1 MGYVLDLISRPYGM
15 EWANINPRKSAAVS
29 NLFGSSMVCRTQK
42 RKQLEGGTQRG
53 FTLIELLVVAAII
66 GVLASIAI
74 TQLGQYRANAIRANM
89 MADARNVAT
98 VMQAIFTDLQT
109 YASAQ
114 AGGPGP
120 VQFDLDGGG
129 GGYTVILSR
138 NNTLAFP
145 VLTPNTFTLTVSNP
159 AGDSGVFTGPVSY
172 TSVGVC
178 SWASG
183 QNC

>member
-1 MGYVLDLISRPYGM
+1 M
-15 EWANINPRKSAAVS
+15 ECAICIPRKSVAVP
-29 NLFGSSMVCRTQK
+29 NLFGSSMVCRTQ
-42 RKQLEGGTQRG
+42 RG
-53 FTLIELLVVAAII
+53 FTLIELLIVVAII
-66 GVLASIAI
+66 GVLAAIAI
-74 TQLGQYRANAIRANM
+74 PQFGQYRARAIRANM
-89 MADARNVAT
+89 MADARNLAT

-114 AGGPGP
+114 AAGPGP

-129 GGYTVILSR
+129 GGYTVTLSR

-145 VLTPNTFTLTVSNP
+145 VLTPNTFTLTLSNP
-159 AGDSGVFTGPVSY
+159 AGDVGGFTGPVSY